1 LDLTP
6 KEFALVTLLARNA
19 GKVLTHNTV
28 LDQVWGPS
36 QSRDTLRTHV
46 QQLRRKLGDGPGH
59 PTLLTEPGIGYRLV
73 RPDD

>member
-6 KEFALVTLLARNA
+6 KEFALLTLLARNA

-59 PTLLTEPGIGYRLV
+59 PRLLTEPGIGYRLV